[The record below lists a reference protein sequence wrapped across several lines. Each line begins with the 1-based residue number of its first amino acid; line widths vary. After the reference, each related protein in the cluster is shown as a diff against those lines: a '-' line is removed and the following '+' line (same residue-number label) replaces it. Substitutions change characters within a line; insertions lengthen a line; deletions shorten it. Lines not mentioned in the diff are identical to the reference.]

1 MTPRA
6 FTSPGFS
13 TSLLLAA
20 LFAAWMGP
28 AHAQSLPG
36 EGNSCLPDLG
46 NGKTCTANDL
56 RLQAQVVSAPLSCE
70 LGDTISVTFR
80 TSVGSTAASRAA
92 GERYS
97 LGFFIG
103 ENGAAAIDPGAGE
116 TCTVSYLTPNTGSI
130 NLTSGVGPYR
140 ELSPS
145 ADQCGDIQDADT
157 TFHDITSS
165 QILCRDNDG
174 DGRVDISAAVT
185 WESNKSR
192 TCASPPTVADFVPD
206 QSSKCL
212 SSLNFGLDIPVETTP
227 PEITV
232 SKTAI
237 PDVIEAPGATVTYE
251 VIVTNASGPFDTVV
265 LSSALDDKFGDI
277 TALPGNCDT
286 LLDSAGIA
294 PGSDRR
300 CRFEAAVFGNPGD
313 THTNTVTIAGADEE
327 GSSASASDSAVVSII
342 AGAPPPA
349 SMTVVKGVAPASLP
363 EPGGEVDYTL
373 QITNTGEDTL
383 TVTALSDSL
392 LGGSANGVG
401 NCTLPQTIPSG
412 AAYGCS
418 YPFTITGEAGDM
430 VVNTV
435 TATAQPSAAPGTILV
450 DTDSAEVEI
459 LDVPGLIAVSKIPV
473 PREIPDPGAGNS
485 TPIAYQL
492 TVFNLSQTDAVT
504 INSLSDV
511 QQEGTNPPSAPVD
524 VLSLPA
530 VPGRPACSLP
540 QTIPT
545 GFGRVYA
552 CWFQRSISGDN
563 VDEGDVVSNTVR
575 AAGVDD
581 DGEPVEA
588 SGGGNVTICLLYTSD
603 AADEYQRV

>member
-6 FTSPGFS
+6 LTSPGFS

-80 TSVGSTAASRAA
+80 TSIGSTAASRAA

-103 ENGAAAIDPGAGE
+103 ENGGAAIDPGAGE

-192 TCASPPTVADFVPD
+192 TCASPPTVADFGPN

-212 SSLNFGLDIPVETTP
+212 SSVNFGLDIPVETP
-227 PEITV
+227 PAISV

-237 PDVIEAPGATVTYE
+237 PDVI
-251 VIVTNASGPFDTVV
+251 
-265 LSSALDDKFGDI
+265 
-277 TALPGNCDT
+277 
-286 LLDSAGIA
+286 
-294 PGSDRR
+294 
-300 CRFEAAVFGNPGD
+300 
-313 THTNTVTIAGADEE
+313 
-327 GSSASASDSAVVSII
+327 
-342 AGAPPPA
+342 
-349 SMTVVKGVAPASLP
+349 
-363 EPGGEVDYTL
+363 
-373 QITNTGEDTL
+373 
-383 TVTALSDSL
+383 
-392 LGGSANGVG
+392 
-401 NCTLPQTIPSG
+401 
-412 AAYGCS
+412 
-418 YPFTITGEAGDM
+418 
-430 VVNTV
+430 
-435 TATAQPSAAPGTILV
+435 
-450 DTDSAEVEI
+450 
-459 LDVPGLIAVSKIPV
+459 
-473 PREIPDPGAGNS
+473 
-485 TPIAYQL
+485 
-492 TVFNLSQTDAVT
+492 
-504 INSLSDV
+504 
-511 QQEGTNPPSAPVD
+511 
-524 VLSLPA
+524 
-530 VPGRPACSLP
+530 
-540 QTIPT
+540 
-545 GFGRVYA
+545 
-552 CWFQRSISGDN
+552 
-563 VDEGDVVSNTVR
+563 
-575 AAGVDD
+575 
-581 DGEPVEA
+581 
-588 SGGGNVTICLLYTSD
+588 
-603 AADEYQRV
+603 